1 MLKDYFKEK
10 IKLILMIISIYLVF
24 LISFALYHLPI
35 KAILYP
41 TVLCFVLTLA
51 YFLIDFIKIRNKY
64 RYLKKLSSM
73 TEEIENNLPV
83 SVGVLENAYNEIISH
98 MQEERRVRESIFER
112 KYQDMIDYYTLWAHQ
127 IKTPIAAIKL
137 TLQNED
143 SILARQLSA
152 NLFRI
157 EQYVEMVLAYLRLD
171 SASKDYI
178 FKEYDVDE
186 MIRSTVKKFSS
197 EFILRKIA
205 LDYKPVN
212 HKMIVDEKWFSFV
225 LEQVISNAL
234 KYTVKGT
241 ISIYMEKRGILC
253 ISDTGIGIRPEDLPR
268 VFERGYT
275 GYNGRIDKK
284 ASGIGLYLSKEICKN
299 LGIEISIDSE
309 LEEGTVVKLN
319 LQRYEMVKE

>member
-1 MLKDYFKEK
+1 MLKDYFREK
-10 IKLILMIISIYLVF
+10 WKLMLMIISIF
-24 LISFALYHLPI
+24 LIFFVSFTLYHLPI
-35 KAILYP
+35 KAVLYP
-41 TVLCFVLTLA
+41 IVLCGILTIA
-51 YFLIDFIKIRNKY
+51 YFLIDFTKVTNEY
-64 RYLKKLSSM
+64 RYLKKLCSM
-73 TEEIENNLPV
+73 TEEIENNIPV
-83 SVGVLENAYNEIISH
+83 SGSVLEKAYYEIISH
-98 MQEERRVRESIFER
+98 MQEEKRVRESISER

-127 IKTPIAAIKL
+127 IKTPIAAMKL

-143 SILARQLSA
+143 SNLARQLSA
-152 NLFRI
+152 NLFRV

-171 SASKDYI
+171 SASKDYV

-186 MIRSTVKKFSS
+186 MIRNTVKKFSS

-205 LDYKPVN
+205 LDYKSVN

-225 LEQVISNAL
+225 LEQLISNAL
-234 KYTVKGT
+234 KYTAKGT
-241 ISIYMEKRGILC
+241 ISIYMEKSTILC
-253 ISDTGIGIRPEDLPR
+253 IADTGIGIRPEDLPR

-309 LEEGTVVKLN
+309 LEKGTVVKLN
-319 LQRYEMVKE
+319 LQRYEMAKE